1 MTAQRRP
8 HDRERGQSVVEY
20 TLIIAFIALLVIAA
34 QALLG
39 PSVGTSLSRVN
50 PFCRRRVCQC
60 ARSGTGMDPVDM
72 DPTGRTLNPF
82 PFFLHAARMWTCRAG

>member
-39 PSVGTSLSRVN
+39 PSVGSSLSRAI
-50 PFCRRRVCQC
+50 PF
-60 ARSGTGMDPVDM
+60 
-72 DPTGRTLNPF
+72 L
-82 PFFLHAARMWTCRAG
+82 